1 MPLKDI
7 KPYDFAWMTQKV
19 HLAIPNQDEMALS
32 QSQIISATKKKQR
45 ALLMLHGFSSSA
57 AVFRLMAPKLKHYDH
72 IFMPTLAGHGKSI
85 ASFAKARA
93 TDWLRDAENAYKA
106 LNEQFEYVDI
116 LGLSLGGLIAC
127 HMIHKYPI
135 RNLFLLAPALAL
147 SINLPRLRQIAL
159 FCKHLGFKNVMNRG
173 GSTFVPFADELLY
186 RQLPLSVIIELLNF
200 IESYQFKSWDA
211 STYLFLGEHDNVVN
225 SKKVHEILK
234 PLPSLEVTYLENSNH
249 VLPLDGDY
257 EKVIQ
262 QINLYSSK

>member
-7 KPYDFAWMTQKV
+7 KPYDFAWMNQTV
-19 HLAIPNQDEMALS
+19 HLAIPNQDEMPLS
-32 QSQIISATKKKQR
+32 QSQTISQSKKKQR

-72 IFMPTLAGHGKSI
+72 ILMPTLAGHGKSI

-93 TDWLRDAENAYKA
+93 TDWLGDAENAYKA
-106 LNEQFEYVDI
+106 LNEQFESVDV

-127 HMIHKYPI
+127 HMVHKYQI

-147 SINLPRLRQIAL
+147 SKNLPRLRQIAL
-159 FCKHLGFKNVMNRG
+159 FCKQLGFKNLMNHG
-173 GSTFVPFADELLY
+173 GRTFAPFADELLY

-200 IESYQFKSWDA
+200 IDSYQFKSWNA
-211 STYLFLGEHDNVVN
+211 STYLFLGKHDNVVN
-225 SKKVHEILK
+225 SKKIHEILK

-249 VLPLDGDY
+249 VLPIDGDY
-257 EKVIQ
+257 EKVVQ